1 MCLSSPPVQLR
12 VGSTTL
18 FRLGRID
25 PAMQLLCDELKNLIA
40 PIGLSWS
47 RYFWTSPRERSSYN
61 FCISRNGSSAEFKVQ
76 TAKSSEFST
85 FNFDSPDLKS
95 AIFEPTGLSF
105 PKQAMTVAAFILNFT
120 APQIQLLFQKMPL
133 ASYLAKKNTSGASEK
148 LAQALAPEAK
158 RHCPAHKK
166 HSSKSQS
173 HHNLNPKQNNVY
185 LQASPIHEIGLFSSQ
200 TLEPGHV
207 ISELRTS
214 SLKEQSDEES
224 FSIRCL
230 QSTSQISL

>member
-1 MCLSSPPVQLR
+1 M
-12 VGSTTL
+12 TL

-40 PIGLSWS
+40 PVGLSWS
-47 RYFWTSPRERSSYN
+47 RYFWTSPRERSSFN

-85 FNFDSPDLKS
+85 FNFDSSPDLKS
-95 AIFEPTGLSF
+95 AIFDPTGLSF
-105 PKQAMTVAAFILNFT
+105 PKQAMTVAAFFLNFT
-120 APQIQLLFQKMPL
+120 APQIQLLFHKMPL
-133 ASYLAKKNTSGASEK
+133 ASYLARKNLNSGASEK

-214 SLKEQSDEES
+214 SAKEQSDEES
-224 FSIRCL
+224 FSIRLL
-230 QSTSQISL
+230 Q